1 MKNALLIL
9 VFLVAADLSIA
20 AAETRFNLRR
30 GPTPEEN
37 ILELLFG
44 SPPPLATERGILVV
58 NAFNDQD
65 GNGRHDAGEEELD
78 GQIICKLDG
87 IDYTVPAFIPGLA
100 YEADYRLE
108 CRGELYKP
116 GFSNEEIFIRKR
128 GQIIHV
134 ALPCRKESDS
144 TSRPSS

>member
-1 MKNALLIL
+1 MKNTLLVL
-9 VFLVAADLSIA
+9 VFLLAADLPNA
-20 AAETRFNLRR
+20 LAETRFNLRQ
-30 GPTPEEN
+30 GPTPEES

-65 GNGRHDAGEEELD
+65 GNGHHDVGEESLD
-78 GQIICKLDG
+78 GQITCSLDG
-87 IDYTVPAFIPGLA
+87 IDYTIPAFIPGLA

-108 CRGELYKP
+108 CRGEHFKP
-116 GFSNEEIFIRKR
+116 GFSSEEIFIRKR

-134 ALPCRKESDS
+134 ALPCRKEPESE
-144 TSRPSS
+144 TRPSS